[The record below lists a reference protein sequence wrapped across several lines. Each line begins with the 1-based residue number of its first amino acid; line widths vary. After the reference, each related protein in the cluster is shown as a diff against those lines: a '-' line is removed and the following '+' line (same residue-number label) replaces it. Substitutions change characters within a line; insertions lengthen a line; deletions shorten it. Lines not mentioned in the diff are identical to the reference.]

1 MFQQGL
7 SGLNAAD
14 ISLKTIGNNIANAST
29 VGFKGSV
36 AQFADLYANSLNG
49 VSGNNPGIGV
59 SVSRLAQQFTQGGI
73 ETTNN
78 PLDISINGGGFFRT
92 EVNGAVQYS
101 RNGQFLLNKDGV
113 ITNAQGALVTGYVA
127 NKDGVILAGAP
138 VPIKIDNSD
147 LKPVATTTAN
157 FAINLDSRSDPP
169 VKVPFSATDATTF
182 NKQTVLDVYDS
193 LGNKHIMGVYYV
205 KTTANTWD
213 VYMASDGIEVSA
225 KQMAVTAATTQEA
238 NDARIAYYA
247 GASAVPPLPADDLAA
262 LRRAYADAVVGTLGD
277 AIDAAGGNSKPVRD
291 LILPDNHIGNRNDM
305 NPQTIDA
312 AIAAAISVPG
322 VKQATL
328 VFDRSGNLDATAMAS
343 LTPPQKLPFDITL
356 PIFPDLG
363 SLQPL
368 KVSTNFLGTTQYGS
382 ITSEKAST
390 QDGYSSGSLERFA
403 ADEKGVIIG
412 QYSNGKSRPL
422 AQFVL
427 ADFASVD
434 GLIPLG
440 NNAWAESSASGAPQ
454 VGVPGDGKLGKLR
467 SSSVEVSNVD
477 LTKELVNMITAQRVY
492 QANAQTIK
500 TQDSIMQ
507 TLVNLR

>member
-14 ISLKTIGNNIANAST
+14 TSLKTIGNNIANAST

-147 LKPVATTTAN
+147 LKPVATTKAN
-157 FAINLDSRSDPP
+157 FALNLDSRSDPP
-169 VKVPFSATDATTF
+169 VKVPFSATDGTTF

-205 KTTANTWD
+205 KTAPNTWD
-213 VYMASDGIEVSA
+213 VYMASDGIEMSA
-225 KQMAVTAATTQEA
+225 KQMAVTAASAATAERA
-238 NDARIAYYA
+238 AYYA
-247 GASAVPPLPADDLAA
+247 GASAVPPLPADDLTA
-262 LRRAYADAVVGTLGD
+262 LRKAYAEAVVNGLVPL
-277 AIDAAGGNSKPVRD
+277 IDAAGGNSKPVAD
-291 LILPDNHIGNRNDM
+291 LIIPENHIGSRSDM

-322 VKQATL
+322 VKQSTL
-328 VFDRSGNLDATAMAS
+328 VFDRSGNLDATAMAA
-343 LTPPQKLPFDITL
+343 LTPPQKLPLDVTL
-356 PIFPDLG
+356 PLFPDLG

-368 KVSTNFLGTTQYGS
+368 TISTNFLGITQYGS
-382 ITSEKAST
+382 ITSEKSNT

-427 ADFASVD
+427 VDFPSVD

>member
-14 ISLKTIGNNIANAST
+14 TSLKTIGNNIANAST

-147 LKPVATTTAN
+147 LKPVATTNAN
-157 FAINLDSRSDPP
+157 FALNLDSRSDPP
-169 VKVPFSATDATTF
+169 VKVPFSATDGTTF

-205 KTTANTWD
+205 KTAPNTWD
-213 VYMASDGIEVSA
+213 VYMASDGIEMTA
-225 KQMAVTAATTQEA
+225 KQLAVTAATDPTIQQLRA
-238 NDARIAYYA
+238 DYYA
-247 GASAVPPLPADDLAA
+247 AASAVPPVPGAADAA
-262 LRRAYADAVVGTLGD
+262 RLAYAEALGQAIVGAVDGAL
-277 AIDAAGGNSKPVRD
+277 GNSQPIKD
-291 LILPDNHIGNRNDM
+291 LINPTNHIGNRPDM

-312 AIAAAISVPG
+312 AFAAAVSVPAA
-322 VKQATL
+322 KQATV
-328 VFDRSGNLDATAMAS
+328 VFDRSGNMDTTAMGA
-343 LTPPQKLPFDITL
+343 LVPPQTLPFNINL

-368 KVSTNFLGTTQYGS
+368 NIKTNFLGTTQYGS
-382 ITSEKAST
+382 ITSEKSNT

-403 ADEKGVIIG
+403 ADERGVIIG

-427 ADFASVD
+427 VDFPSVD

>member
-59 SVSRLAQQFTQGGI
+59 SVARLAQQFTQGGI

-92 EVNGAVQYS
+92 VVNGAVQYS
-101 RNGQFLLNKDGV
+101 RNGQFLLDKNGG
-113 ITNAQGALVTGYVA
+113 IINAQGAQVTGYLA
-127 NKDGVILAGAP
+127 NKDGVILSGAP
-138 VPIKIDNSD
+138 VPLVIDSSD
-147 LKPVATTTAN
+147 LKPKPTDNAN
-157 FAINLDSRSDPP
+157 FSINLNSRDELP
-169 VKVPFSATDATTF
+169 VKTPFSPTDPTSF
-182 NKQTVLDVYDS
+182 NKQTSLNVYDS
-193 LGNKHIMGVYYV
+193 LGNAHVMGVYYV
-205 KTTANTWD
+205 KTAPNTWD
-213 VYMASDGIEVSA
+213 VYMSNDGVELQTQKVLA
-225 KQMAVTAATTQEA
+225 DAAAT
-238 NDARIAYYA
+238 DPVKLARQAYY
-247 GASAVPPLPADDLAA
+247 
-262 LRRAYADAVVGTLGD
+262 DAVVAVPQGDILAANIGYANALGEALEAAIL
-277 AIDAAGGNSKPVRD
+277 AIDPGADVTKLNAMWKDPATN
-291 LILPDNHIGNRNDM
+291 IGNRGNT
-305 NPQTIDA
+305 NPDEIGATMA
-312 AIAAAISVPG
+312 TAFMVPA
-322 VKQATL
+322 VKQSTL
-328 VFDRSGNLDATAMAS
+328 VFDRSGAMDLTAMAA
-343 LTPPQKLPFDITL
+343 LTPPQKLPLTVSL

-363 SLQPL
+363 SVQPMTI
-368 KVSTNFLGTTQYGS
+368 KVDFAGTTQYGAP
-382 ITSEKAST
+382 TSEKAST
-390 QDGYSSGSLERFA
+390 QDGYSAGSLERFA

-422 AQFVL
+422 AQIVL
-427 ADFASVD
+427 ANFASPD
-434 GLIPLG
+434 GLVPLG

-454 VGVPGDGKLGKLR
+454 VGVPGDGKMGKLR

-477 LTKELVNMITAQRVY
+477 LTRELVNMITAQRVY